1 MHGHAAAVATGNVCE
16 EVCDMSRQQPY
27 QHPKRSQA
35 REVGNHAIKCK
46 FVRSVLP
53 STRKPCSKQPDLPAE
68 TPAQQSLPLRTLT
81 DASHCQTIYG
91 TKTVYSACAC
101 NQIAI
106 GSQWCCKH
114 CLER

>member
-1 MHGHAAAVATGNVCE
+1 
-16 EVCDMSRQQPY
+16 MSRQQPCR
-27 QHPKRSQA
+27 HLKRSQA
-35 REVGNHAIKCK
+35 REVENYAIKCR

-81 DASHCQTIYG
+81 DASHCQMIYG

-101 NQIAI
+101 NPTAI
-106 GSQWCCKH
+106 GSQY
-114 CLER
+114 LVLQALSGALR